1 MTNTSH
7 NGETTLPA
15 GQPLGKNVVG
25 KIEGDLLILTIDLTQ
40 NFGPSSSGKS
50 TIIATTSGN
59 VAIPGTSA
67 KLGLNL
73 YK

>member
-1 MTNTSH
+1 MANTSH
-7 NGETTLPA
+7 NGLTTVPA
-15 GQPLGKNVVG
+15 AQPLGKNVVG
-25 KIEGDLLILTIDLTQ
+25 QIEGDLLILTIDLTQ

-59 VAIPGTSA
+59 VAIPGTNA
-67 KLGLNL
+67 KLGLNI

>member
-1 MTNTSH
+1 MANTSH
-7 NGETTLPA
+7 NGPTILPVA
-15 GQPLGKNVVG
+15 PPLGKNVLV

-59 VAIPGTSA
+59 VAIPGTDA

>member
-1 MTNTSH
+1 MANTSH
-7 NGETTLPA
+7 NGPA
-15 GQPLGKNVVG
+15 TVPAAQPLGKNVLG
-25 KIEGDLLILTIDLTQ
+25 KIEGDRLILTIDLTQ

-59 VAIPGTSA
+59 VAIPGTDA